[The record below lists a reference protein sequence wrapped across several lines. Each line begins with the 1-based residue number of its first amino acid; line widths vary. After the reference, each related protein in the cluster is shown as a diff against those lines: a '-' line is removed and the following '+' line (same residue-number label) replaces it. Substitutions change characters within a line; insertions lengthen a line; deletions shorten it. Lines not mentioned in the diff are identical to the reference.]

1 MFLASSCLILI
12 GTSSSPSRIL
22 YSVRLF
28 VKQIYQLTVMKATHA
43 LATKW
48 NLLHFALPV
57 VFDWA
62 PIDSF
67 LVPLEL
73 GKIFVLLPIYQDY
86 DVFGICVCT
95 ELDDPISLF
104 MLVTDRF
111 FSQVLQTLVLE
122 LFGLIVNGNCRLS
135 KPQFESEL
143 NWLFAADQAVICD
156 FSSIL
161 TDCSL

>member
-1 MFLASSCLILI
+1 MFLTSSCLILT

-28 VKQIYQLTVMKATHA
+28 VKPNLSTYCYEYHPKV
-43 LATKW
+43 TKW

-57 VFDWA
+57 VLDWA

-67 LVPLEL
+67 LIPFPL
-73 GKIFVLLPIYQDY
+73 GKIFVLLPIYPNY

-95 ELDDPISLF
+95 EFDDPISLF

-111 FSQVLQTLVLE
+111 FGQILQTLVLE

-135 KPQFESEL
+135 KPQFESKL

-161 TDCSL
+161 TDGGL